1 MIRIGLEKL
10 KDQKKINICIF
21 FFFFFSPPGKL
32 LEEKFLPSKMVQEKG
47 QILIDAYA

>member
-1 MIRIGLEKL
+1 MIGIGLEKL
-10 KDQKKINICIF
+10 KDQKKINIFI
-21 FFFFFSPPGKL
+21 FFFFFSPPGRL

>member
-1 MIRIGLEKL
+1 MIGIGLEKL
-10 KDQKKINICIF
+10 KDQKKINICI
-21 FFFFFSPPGKL
+21 FFFFSPPGKL